1 MEIYSLC
8 FFGSVQALG
17 INNIVLS
24 KNTCD
29 LAIFGEKILIFRK
42 LPYKENSKW
51 DIYDDFHA
59 KIDIGGNENNQ
70 VWIILGYIAV
80 KGGLR

>member
-29 LAIFGEKILIFRK
+29 LAIFGEKILI
-42 LPYKENSKW
+42 SKR

-59 KIDIGGNENNQ
+59 RIDIGGNENNQ

>member
-42 LPYKENSKW
+42 NSKW

-59 KIDIGGNENNQ
+59 RIDIGGNENNQ